1 MRRRQLLEHFFRLD
15 NIRKRQKTREET
27 PIRRTDD
34 TCRVRKIGRFLFRV
48 LELLALLIIFPTA
61 YIMLVDLNDR
71 QSQRISQAWQLV
83 TTPASGNSGKIQAL
97 DYLNSEDCVP
107 SFKDE
112 FKQHEG
118 KVPSI
123 WQLLNACSVSFFT
136 SWPWKESQ
144 PLTGINLSTE
154 THGNS
159 VYLINVNL
167 SGAELFE
174 ANLSGAQLFEAN
186 LSRAQ
191 LTDANLSGAQLT
203 DANLSGAQLPDAN
216 LAGAQLTDANLS
228 GARLSGAN
236 LSGARLSGANLAGAR
251 LLDANLAGAQLLG
264 ANLAGAKLLL
274 ANLSG
279 AELSEANLA
288 GANLSGA
295 TFIIVPEKHATLNL
309 QPMPSFLVSDIQK
322 TGAYYYQEIP
332 PKIDS
337 GLIGYLTSVYRGQ
350 GCTWFQGMLFFEC
363 REI

>member
-203 DANLSGAQLPDAN
+203 DANLSGA
-216 LAGAQLTDANLS
+216 
-228 GARLSGAN
+228 RLSGAN